1 MSKIQV
7 DDIVNKDDN
16 GAPSF
21 PYGATFTDNIVGTAA
36 SFTGIVT
43 ATSLSVTDIT
53 ATGNVSIAGTL
64 TYEDVTNVDSIGI
77 ITARSDISI
86 ADKIIHTGDTDT
98 AIRFPAADTFTV
110 ETAGSERVRVDS
122 SGRVGIGTDSISS
135 LLHVRTASAGAVMF
149 MLESDLGT
157 NNNRTLS
164 VSSPATD
171 SSTDPYIVNTANSL
185 QFQVDS
191 ANRLHINS
199 DGNIGIGTDNPTTK
213 LQIVGSTDST
223 ESSGGTLAIRQKGDT
238 AADGIT
244 ITSSH
249 GNSGRIFK
257 DVDGKLHIYNTGT
270 SSDQF
275 VLDNSGNI
283 GIGTDNPTTKLDVDG
298 NATFTGYV
306 SANTAT
312 GDWVAT
318 QSDAE
323 TGTDNTKI
331 MTPLRVAQAIAALG
345 GSVINSIQ
353 RGIIT
358 TSSNNTNTATISSV
372 NTSKTMVNHLG
383 GTTFVASSQ
392 TNDMTRLTLTNST
405 TVTLI
410 RSSTSGGSTTHYE
423 VIEFV

>member
-1 MSKIQV
+1 MSDLRVTNLRGRTAGSAPQLP
-7 DDIVNKDDN
+7 D
-16 GAPSF
+16 GA
-21 PYGATFTDNIVGTAA
+21 VV
-36 SFTGIVT
+36 TGVVT
-43 ATSLSVTDIT
+43 ATSLSVEDIT

-135 LLHVRTASAGAVMF
+135 LLQVRTASAGAVMF

-199 DGNIGIGTDNPTTK
+199 DGNIGIGTDNP
-213 LQIVGSTDST
+213 
-223 ESSGGTLAIRQKGDT
+223 A
-238 AADGIT
+238 
-244 ITSSH
+244 
-249 GNSGRIFK
+249 
-257 DVDGKLHIYNTGT
+257 
-270 SSDQF
+270 
-275 VLDNSGNI
+275 
-283 GIGTDNPTTKLDVDG
+283 TKLDVDG
-298 NATFTGYV
+298 GATFTGSV
-306 SANTAT
+306 SANTAS

-318 QSDAE
+318 QADAE